1 MRTCGTITL
10 SAYYSHLMSL
20 IYCSFMINGA
30 YCSVAMPCGESDSLF
45 MCICEPVYVYRFTGD
60 TPDVVVVN
68 KVAKEPMVG

>member
-1 MRTCGTITL
+1 MQFVL
-10 SAYYSHLMSL
+10 LEM
-20 IYCSFMINGA
+20 
-30 YCSVAMPCGESDSLF
+30 CSVAMSCGESDSLF